1 MADRTSARIFGSIFE
16 FLAETPDDR
25 SKEFA
30 VKMWTLM
37 EESGYDFSYYQMGA
51 DDALIAL
58 GLACTGKDE
67 DGEDTI
73 LYAGD
78 DGGPEIPGVGRRW

>member
-16 FLAETPDDR
+16 FLAETPDAR

-30 VKMWTLM
+30 ALMWALT
-37 EESGYDFSYYQMGA
+37 EEFDFSYYQMNA

-58 GLACTGKDE
+58 GLACVGKDE
-67 DGEDTI
+67 DDEGTI

-78 DGGPEIPGVGRRW
+78 DGGPEIPAVGRRRW